1 MLSTY
6 YTVYI
11 NILYIKGKENKVI
24 QIHTAYMNLH
34 KQQKVKVEVKGA
46 LTHLLL
52 ILMLIEHTYPYRYGE
67 TLESIL
73 HLMSTLAN

>member
-34 KQQKVKVEVKGA
+34 KK
-46 LTHLLL
+46 
-52 ILMLIEHTYPYRYGE
+52 
-67 TLESIL
+67 
-73 HLMSTLAN
+73 